1 MKGALS
7 AQAAALPPS
16 QTDLAFASKRRSP
29 VFASQASV
37 GLSTRPFRGQAQLGL
52 QQSQ

>member
-7 AQAAALPPS
+7 AQAAEWPPS
-16 QTDLAFASKRRSP
+16 QTDLALASNRRSP
-29 VFASQASV
+29 VLVSQANV
-37 GLSTRPFRGQAQLGL
+37 GLSTLPFPGQAQLGL